1 MIGGTLVF
9 TGSLTAYITPA
20 ILGGS
25 KVLML
30 ETLLYQRVSLA
41 NDYVSASVIA
51 FILIVMSFHHQPAA
65 QAAGDGEEQAMTS
78 RLLGPIVLFLVLA
91 FLIGPFLI
99 IIAASLSAGETLA
112 FPPQGLSLRWVIK
125 VFQVESFQASFAV
138 SMFLAIGGT
147 LAALLL
153 GVPAAYA
160 LSRYGCLSPRR
171 FAWSVSV
178 ADRRARHHRRP
189 GDAALSSSF
198 PFRFG
203 ILPALF
209 FAHTALIL
217 PYAVRVVS
225 ASLNNLRADIEEAAV
240 LLGSTAC
247 SATFFRVVMPNIRG
261 GILAA
266 FILGF
271 VTSFNQVPVSL
282 FLSGPGIRTLPID
295 MLAYMEIV
303 FDPSIAALA
312 SLLAFMSIGIVFL
325 AERFLGC
332 RAMSDDR
339 YLILENLTLAY
350 GETVAVKDLDLA
362 VGKGELVALLGPSG
376 CGKTTTMRAIA
387 GLLKPARARSGSTGG
402 TSPASPPTGARSGWC
417 SSPMRCFPH
426 LNVFENVAF
435 GLKLK
440 GLGAR

>member
-1 MIGGTLVF
+1 
-9 TGSLTAYITPA
+9 
-20 ILGGS
+20 
-25 KVLML
+25 
-30 ETLLYQRVSLA
+30 
-41 NDYVSASVIA
+41 
-51 FILIVMSFHHQPAA
+51 MS
-65 QAAGDGEEQAMTS
+65 S
-78 RLLGPIVLFLVLA
+78 RLIGPLVLFLVLT

-125 VFQVESFQASFAV
+125 VFQVESFQASFGV

-147 LAALLL
+147 LVALLL

-160 LSRYGCLSPRR
+160 LSRYKLP
-171 FAWSVSV
+171 FAETIRLAVSV
-178 ADRRARHHRRP
+178 PIVVP
-189 GDAALSSSF
+189 GIIVGLALLRYLVI

-209 FAHTALIL
+209 FAHTALVL

-240 LLGSTAC
+240 LLGSTHAG
-247 SATFFRVVMPNIRG
+247 AFFRVVMPNIRG

-325 AERFLGC
+325 AERFLGL
-332 RAMSDDR
+332 SR
-339 YLILENLTLAY
+339 Y
-350 GETVAVKDLDLA
+350 V
-362 VGKGELVALLGPSG
+362 
-376 CGKTTTMRAIA
+376 
-387 GLLKPARARSGSTGG
+387 
-402 TSPASPPTGARSGWC
+402 
-417 SSPMRCFPH
+417 
-426 LNVFENVAF
+426 
-435 GLKLK
+435 
-440 GLGAR
+440 